1 MNKKTIITI
10 LLALVTMAGLAKI
23 FKTIKNPETI
33 ACDYF
38 TNPLNI
44 CSDFHLGRHFFG
56 LVGGFFVGLSVTLW
70 LGMTLGGGY
79 SMT

>member
-1 MNKKTIITI
+1 MIQ
-10 LLALVTMAGLAKI
+10 
-23 FKTIKNPETI
+23 NPM
-33 ACDYF
+33 
-38 TNPLNI
+38 NI

-70 LGMTLGGGY
+70 LGITLGAGY